1 MAVDA
6 GTIFAEVRIALDKLT
21 GDVQSVQKSFDQF
34 AQKNKQQATEVE
46 KSWTDGFQKM
56 KLEQVAA
63 FAAIGIAVAKSV
75 EYFTNFQNA
84 MADVRI
90 QARAT
95 PEDFKLMEDA
105 AKKAA
110 ETTHVAA
117 VDAAEALRTITA
129 SGYGATDAI
138 VALDGALLLASAT
151 DADMGTVTKTLTTLL
166 NQFSL
171 KASDSTKIANI
182 FSAAISKSHTNI
194 EGLSAAFQSIGP
206 LAAQLGL
213 KIEDV
218 TGAIAVMANAGFDGE
233 TAGMALRNVLG
244 SLADATGPVVKQL
257 LALGMSYDDINPAT
271 NSLSDVVGALAA
283 NAAVADN
290 VFGIFGNRIG
300 GPLLTLLKAGKVG
313 VDEFTKAV
321 TDTNAAAEAAAIRD
335 ATLGESTEMLENAF
349 KGAGVALVEGIA
361 PALKV
366 LVDTLT
372 GAVNWFSKLPE
383 PVKTFIAL
391 TAAGIPVVM
400 GASVAIGILAGV
412 IGTVAGPITLVVAG
426 LSLLAAGF
434 IAVKKASDEAKLK
447 EVREDYK
454 DVAEQL
460 GVTEQEMVKLV
471 DASKQTGLDVEDV
484 DKFSKALGIAAKDL
498 SWITDAMLQGAR
510 SGMAAREQVEALSDS
525 LEVSQKSLIE
535 IGLANENITG
545 QYRDQ
550 LLEMQKRIPLGL
562 NIRDADRARAEAEAI
577 EQKKIAA
584 EKEALDA
591 AAAKAAAKREADRL
605 AALQALGMARLKA
618 ESEYSTSIDRT
629 QTLLDN
635 GLITTKESVEQHIK
649 SVESLIDALIDLGY
663 KGAGGVANVNGE
675 LSKGDQDI
683 VSATESLAVLKGVLA
698 SMGEDEGMKKVAE
711 DTEAAKATAANYL
724 DMLQRLGKTTEELT
738 ELDRQR
744 AIADVKATSA
754 TAEAQQIAIDNINA
768 YFDALSAANAESK
781 NSLAATDEYRDKL
794 ERLNATEEELIDL
807 EERRAIAQAREYG
820 ATEEAIA
827 AAVVAIQAYYAALRD
842 TSASE
847 KQKKAAEELRDKIES
862 VADSITD
869 YFVKFYSGILSIL
882 SAMADKQIDEIDREL
897 EAYLES
903 LDDKEK
909 AAQEQ
914 YDRDLERIETSTDAK
929 IDAID
934 RELAA
939 ALGAAGV
946 AEETTIERL
955 RRELAEAIATGKS
968 KNIEEAQDALT
979 RYQIEQEYSDKRQ
992 KLLDDEAAAKK
1003 KLDAERAA
1011 LEQAA
1016 ALAKEKAEEAAAKK
1030 KAQLEYRM
1038 ALNSWRLQLTEAIID
1053 TARLTIN
1060 GLLTKPFIPAGL
1072 IAGILAGGLGAVQI
1086 AGIVASKPEAPAM
1099 AYGGIVLPSRG
1110 GSLVRAAENGSP
1122 ELLLNGGAEGDA
1134 YLERFAEK
1142 IAAQMKGVNG
1152 SVTIPL
1158 YLDGKKVAESSARYF
1173 NKGITRLDV

>member
-46 KSWTDGFQKM
+46 KSWTDGFKN
-56 KLEQVAA
+56 LNLASIAA
-63 FAAIGIAVAKSV
+63 FAAIGIAVKKSV
-75 EYFTNFQNA
+75 EYFSTFESA
-84 MADVRI
+84 MAGVRI

-105 AKKAA
+105 AQKAA
-110 ETTHVAA
+110 QTTHVAA
-117 VDAAEALRTITA
+117 VDAAEALKTITA
-129 SGYGATDAI
+129 SGYGAKDAI

-171 KASDSTKIANI
+171 KATDSTKIANI
-182 FSAAISKSHTNI
+182 FAAAISKSHTNM

-271 NSLSDVVGALAA
+271 NNLSDIVGALAA
-283 NAAVADN
+283 NTAVADN

-300 GPLLTLLKAGKVG
+300 GPLLTLIKAGKAG

-321 TDTNAAAEAAAIRD
+321 TDTNAATEAAAIRD
-335 ATLGESTEMLENAF
+335 ETLAEKQEMLQNAF
-349 KGAGVALVEGIA
+349 KDAGIALGEEFA
-361 PALKV
+361 PALGSIV
-366 LVDTLT
+366 EILT
-372 GAVNWFSKLPE
+372 GLINKFSGMPAFI
-383 PVKTFIAL
+383 KTFVAAL
-391 TAAGIPVVM
+391 AVGVVGVTGLSTVMGVLGVSITAA
-400 GASVAIGILAGV
+400 L
-412 IGTVAGPITLVVAG
+412 GPIGLVVAG
-426 LSLLAAGF
+426 LSLVAAGF

-447 EVREDYK
+447 EVREDYAG
-454 DVAEQL
+454 VAEQL
-460 GVTEQEMVKLV
+460 GVTEEEMVKLV
-471 DASKQTGLDVEDV
+471 AASKETGLDVEDV
-484 DKFSKALGIAAKDL
+484 DKFSKALGIAAKDM

-525 LEVSQKSLIE
+525 LEVSQKALIE

-545 QYRDQ
+545 QYREQ
-550 LLEMQKRIPLGL
+550 LLEMQKRIPLGMS
-562 NIRDADRARAEAEAI
+562 IRDADRARAEAEAV
-577 EQKKIAA
+577 EQKRIAA

-605 AALQALGMARLKA
+605 AASQALGIARLKA
-618 ESEYSTSIDRT
+618 ESEYGASIDRT

-635 GLITTKESVEQHIK
+635 GLITTRESVEQHIK
-649 SVESLIDALIDLGY
+649 SVEGLIDALIDLGY

-675 LSKGDQDI
+675 LSRGDQEI

-698 SMGEDEGMKKVAE
+698 GMGEDEGLKKIAE
-711 DTEAAKATAANYL
+711 DTDAARATAASYL
-724 DMLQRLGKTTEELT
+724 DMLLRLGKTTEELT

-754 TAEAQQIAIDNINA
+754 TAEAQQTAIDNINA
-768 YFDALSAANAESK
+768 YFDALKATNAESK
-781 NSLAATDEYRDKL
+781 NSLAVTDEYKGKL
-794 ERLNATEEELIDL
+794 EQLGATEEELINL
-807 EERRAIAQAREYG
+807 EERRAIAQARESG
-820 ATEEAIA
+820 ASEEAIA
-827 AAVVAIQAYYAALRD
+827 KAVAAIQAYYAALRD
-842 TSASE
+842 VSASE
-847 KQKKAAEELRDKIES
+847 KQKKAAEDLKNKIDG
-862 VADSITD
+862 VTDSIID
-869 YFVKFYSGILSIL
+869 YFVKFYNGVLGILS
-882 SAMADKQIDEIDREL
+882 AVTDKQIDEIDREL
-897 EAYLES
+897 DAYLES
-903 LDDKEK
+903 LDEQEQ
-909 AAQEQ
+909 AARDQ
-914 YDRDLERIETSTDAK
+914 YDRDLERIEKSTDAK

-939 ALGAAGV
+939 ALEAAGV

-955 RRELAEAIATGKS
+955 QRELAEAIRTGKS
-968 KNIEEAQDALT
+968 KVIEEAQDALT
-979 RYQIEQEYSDKRQ
+979 RYQIEQEYADKRQ
-992 KLLDDEAAAKK
+992 KVLDDEAAAKK
-1003 KLDAERAA
+1003 KRDAEQAA
-1011 LEQAA
+1011 LEKAA
-1016 ALAKEKAEEAAAKK
+1016 ALAKENAEEEAARK

-1038 ALNSWRLQLTEAIID
+1038 ALNSWRLQLAEAIID

-1060 GLLTKPFIPAGL
+1060 GFLTKPFFPAGL
-1072 IAGILAGGLGAVQI
+1072 IAGAVAGSLGAVQI
-1086 AGIVASKPEAPAM
+1086 AGIVASKPEPPAM
-1099 AYGGIVLPSRG
+1099 ASGGITLPSRG
-1110 GSLVRAAENGSP
+1110 GSLVRVAENGAP
-1122 ELLLNGGAEGDA
+1122 ELMLNGGEEGRA
-1134 YLERFAEK
+1134 FLREFAQE
-1142 IAAQMKGVNG
+1142 IAAQMG
-1152 SVTIPL
+1152 SAGGAVTIPL
-1158 YLDGKKVAESSARYF
+1158 YLDGRKVAESSARYF
-1173 NKGITRLDV
+1173 NKGITRLDR